1 MKLFDLGLDE
11 IAAVLGVLGALF
23 GAVLWLIRAGSQIK
37 TDFASRSELDEI
49 DARLTEVEGKI
60 GNIPTHADL
69 QRVAE
74 RVGGVEQQ
82 IGALLAQLRS
92 LSDMVTLHANHAS
105 QQMQRVERQVGIL
118 LQHELDKERRGTPE

>member
-1 MKLFDLGLDE
+1 MKLFGLE
-11 IAAVLGVLGALF
+11 IGEIGAVLGALGALF
-23 GAVLWLIRAGSQIK
+23 GGLLWLIRAGLK
-37 TDFASRSELDEI
+37 TDFASRSEVKDI
-49 DARLTEVEGKI
+49 DARLAEVEGRI

-92 LSDMVTLHANHAS
+92 LSEMVTLHANHAS

-118 LQHELDKERRGTPE
+118 LQHELDKERRGAPE